1 MKSEH
6 GPYVSPCDVTS
17 PKHRWT
23 HKTTLRNVGA
33 GDWAAAE
40 GIWDGNP
47 VVALRWNGCAEQEM
61 GNPTSRRATWF
72 IVPCELERAVREA
85 ADSTIHLPILL
96 GGEITEEKA
105 KRICDSVLEGYGAWD
120 DGTRLFNPKVPNH
133 YRVHLMLNISAG
145 TLAGASFLYGKL
157 KHLRAHADMEIT
169 THNIGSLAPLG
180 SLPFC
185 VGDKRFCVPGG
196 RFGFPRF
203 PSSFSRTNPEAW
215 EELVSVFREKTN
227 LNDAELKDLLSGEH
241 GGKIKSA
248 IWAQRRGLVSEIRPS
263 PDFHRDPL
271 TF

>member
-47 VVALRWNGCAEQEM
+47 VVALRWNGCAEKKM

-85 ADSTIHLPILL
+85 AASTIHFPILL
-96 GGEITEEKA
+96 EGEITEEKA

-120 DGTRLFNPKVPNH
+120 DGTRLFNPKVPNQ

-145 TLAGASFLYGKL
+145 TLEGSIFLYGKL

-180 SLPFC
+180 LLPFC
-185 VGDKRFCVPGG
+185 LGDKRFCVPEG

-215 EELVSVFREKTN
+215 EELVSVFREKTD
-227 LNDAELKDLLSGEH
+227 LNDAELKELLAGEH
-241 GGKIKSA
+241 GGEIKSA
-248 IWAQRRGLVSEIRPS
+248 IWAKRRRLVSEIRP
-263 PDFHRDPL
+263 PPEFRRDPL